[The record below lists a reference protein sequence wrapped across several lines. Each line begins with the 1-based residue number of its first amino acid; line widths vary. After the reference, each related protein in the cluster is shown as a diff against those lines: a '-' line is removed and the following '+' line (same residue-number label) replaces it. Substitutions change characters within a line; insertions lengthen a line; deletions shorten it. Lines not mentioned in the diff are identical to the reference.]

1 MNRGQV
7 TRRARIQAIVAAVVL
22 VSSVGLWG
30 CGVREEPLPK
40 LGAVPAFS
48 MRDQDGR
55 TISEQSLRGR
65 PSAVTFMFTR
75 CPSIC
80 PAVTR
85 AMRGVQQEA
94 VKKGVALRLVS
105 ITVDPE
111 NDSPAVLKEYAHK
124 YGADLKTW
132 TFLTGNPSDL
142 QHIAEQ
148 GFKIAFGGSPDPS
161 KSDFGIT
168 HGTHLVLVDRDLQ
181 IRGYYRSSDPEAL
194 AHLVTDAGRLA
205 H

>member
-1 MNRGQV
+1 MSVTQV
-7 TRRARIQAIVAAVVL
+7 TRRRLLVAAVVA
-22 VSSVGLWG
+22 SSVGLWA
-30 CGVREEPLPK
+30 CRAREEPLPK

-48 MRDQDGR
+48 MHDQDGR
-55 TISEQSLRGR
+55 TVSEQSLRGK

-85 AMRGVQQEA
+85 AMRGVQRQA
-94 VKKGVALRLVS
+94 ADKGVALRLVS

-132 TFLTGNPSDL
+132 SFLTGNPSEL
-142 QHIAEQ
+142 QRIAEQ
-148 GFKIAFGGSPDPS
+148 GFKIAFAGSADPS

-194 AHLVTDAGRLA
+194 AHLVADAGRLA